1 MNFWLLPARKAT
13 WCLMV
18 FLDSRFRCWKGILC
32 ITLLSGAVISQAGDK
47 DASRPPRPRLQI
59 FNGSEA
65 PIDIFW
71 LRTDKDRVSN
81 GSVAPGKDVTIDTT
95 AGHRFAV
102 VDRKADS
109 ERVVTSEVAIQ
120 AFRYDPRSREGIPP
134 FYTQLVRAEGFPIV
148 ASKNVNPY
156 ALKEAA
162 YLVNMMLAKRPDV
175 RTAMIRSGARLCV
188 MAHDEFITDLPEF
201 ARMTRGHAPDPS
213 MRDIS
218 AKAYW
223 DARVR
228 GTGGSQSDPF
238 CTCAEENLLG
248 YPGDPYAAE
257 CILIH
262 EFAHNIH
269 LRGLTNVDPTFDR
282 RLEDAYRAAMKAGLW
297 KGKYAG
303 VNHHE
308 YFAEGVQ
315 SWFDDN
321 RQNDHDHNHV
331 NTRAELVEYDPALA
345 ALCKEVFGETKL
357 KYTKPATR
365 LAGHLKG
372 YDPQGAPRF
381 KWPARLAQ
389 ARQAIHKAALLRSR
403 QGDKESQGGQ

>member
-1 MNFWLLPARKAT
+1 
-13 WCLMV
+13 MV
-18 FLDSRFRCWKGILC
+18 FLDFRFRHWKGILC
-32 ITLLSGAVISQAGDK
+32 ITLLFGAAISQAGDK
-47 DASRPPRPRLQI
+47 DPSRPPRQRLQI
-59 FNGSEA
+59 LNGSEA

-71 LRTDKDRVSN
+71 LRTDEDRVPN
-81 GSVAPGKDVTIDTT
+81 GSVAPGGDVTIDTT

-102 VDRKADS
+102 VDRKANC
-109 ERVVTSEVAIQ
+109 ERIVTSQVAIQ
-120 AFRYDPRSREGIPP
+120 AFRYDPHSREGIPP

-162 YLVNMMLAKRPDV
+162 HLVNMMLAKRPDV
-175 RTAMIRSGARLCV
+175 RKAMIDSGARLCV

-201 ARMTRGHAPDPS
+201 ARMARGRAPDPS
-213 MRDIS
+213 MDLS
-218 AKAYW
+218 SKEYW

-228 GTGGSQSDPF
+228 GTGGSQGDPF

-269 LRGLTNVDPTFDR
+269 LRGLTNVDPGFDQ
-282 RLEDAYRAAMKAGLW
+282 RLQDAYRAAMKAGLW

-321 RQNDHDHNHV
+321 RENDHDHNHV
-331 NTRAELVEYDPALA
+331 NTRAELIDYDPGLA
-345 ALCKEVFGETKL
+345 ALCKEVFGDTQL

-372 YDPQGAPRF
+372 YDPREAPRF
-381 KWPARLAQ
+381 KWPARLAE
-389 ARQAIHKAALLRSR
+389 ARKAIHKAALLRSR
-403 QGDKESQGGQ
+403 QADKDSQRGQ